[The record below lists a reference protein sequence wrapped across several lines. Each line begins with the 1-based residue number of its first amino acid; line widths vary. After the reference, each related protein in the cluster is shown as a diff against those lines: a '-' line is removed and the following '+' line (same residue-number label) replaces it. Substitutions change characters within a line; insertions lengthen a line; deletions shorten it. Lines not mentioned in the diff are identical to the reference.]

1 MSNNNSNYPNW
12 LNIAKFLLN
21 KFSERHL
28 LLAMFVFFISVF
40 ILQPN
45 TSSTLCKASPDPL
58 TLSRHQRVNRA
69 EYHRLKLGMTLIEAQ
84 SILGRGIEVSSSSE
98 SATFRWRNPDLD
110 DSFIEAVF
118 TNTLLVS
125 KAQSNLQ

>member
-1 MSNNNSNYPNW
+1 
-12 LNIAKFLLN
+12 
-21 KFSERHL
+21 
-28 LLAMFVFFISVF
+28 
-40 ILQPN
+40 
-45 TSSTLCKASPDPL
+45 
-58 TLSRHQRVNRA
+58 
-69 EYHRLKLGMTLIEAQ
+69 MTLIEAQ